1 MGALNSLASLGLN
14 LALNQR
20 AQAAEDK
27 QLKQERDRQLKA
39 IDLRDTED
47 RRQQELSLRRRL
59 AEERARAGGAGV
71 GSSGGAA
78 DAILSGLVEE
88 SRLVDA
94 ARGREP
100 GLRRGGRFA
109 TSSRSR
115 RRRTCSTARRRPSRS
130 DGPVAAGACSIE
142 RRGR

>member
-88 SRLVDA
+88 SRLVDV
-94 ARGREP
+94 ARRRES
-100 GLRRGGRFA
+100 GLRREDIRDGFNGRRQRSLLDFA
-109 TSSRSR
+109 GRSVSIGNR
-115 RRRTCSTARRRPSRS
+115 FLGPSRS
-130 DGPVAAGACSIE
+130 
-142 RRGR
+142 GRSLLD

>member
-59 AEERARAGGAGV
+59 AEERARAGAAGV
-71 GSSGGAA
+71 GTSGGAA

-88 SRLVDA
+88 SRLIDA
-94 ARGREP
+94 ARRRES
-100 GLRRGGRFA
+100 GLRREDIRDSFD
-109 TSSRSR
+109 SR
-115 RRRTCSTARRRPSRS
+115 RQRSLLDFAGRSVSIGNRFLSPSRS
-130 DGPVAAGACSIE
+130 
-142 RRGR
+142 GRSLLD

>member
-78 DAILSGLVEE
+78 DAILSDLVEE
-88 SRLVDA
+88 SRLVD
-94 ARGREP
+94 
-100 GLRRGGRFA
+100 
-109 TSSRSR
+109 
-115 RRRTCSTARRRPSRS
+115 TARRRESGLRREDIRDSFDGRRQRSLLDFAGRSVSIGNRFLGPSRS
-130 DGPVAAGACSIE
+130 
-142 RRGR
+142 GRSLLD

>member
-59 AEERARAGGAGV
+59 A
-71 GSSGGAA
+71 
-78 DAILSGLVEE
+78 DAI
-88 SRLVDA
+88 RACA
-94 ARGREP
+94 AR
-100 GLRRGGRFA
+100 
-109 TSSRSR
+109 TSGTASTVGASAA
-115 RRRTCSTARRRPSRS
+115 CSTSPGAPCRS
-130 DGPVAAGACSIE
+130 ATGSWALPDRGGACSIE

>member
-94 ARGREP
+94 ARRRES
-100 GLRRGGRFA
+100 GLRREDIRDSFDGRRQRSLLDFA
-109 TSSRSR
+109 GRSVSIGNR
-115 RRRTCSTARRRPSRS
+115 FLGPSRS
-130 DGPVAAGACSIE
+130 
-142 RRGR
+142 GRSLLD